1 MRYYFFIISFFFS
14 FNFWAQ
20 SPRIFKGKVVDAETR
35 EPLPYAQ
42 IRLSN
47 GKGCLSNE
55 DGEFQITYD
64 TEADSIIINFIGY
77 STTQISANSIAS
89 EILLQP
95 LSKTLREIFVTP
107 RPTKVI
113 LKSLAKRLE
122 KEYKKRKED
131 EGYYFCRVI
140 EQSDKVNDL
149 MECILKAKSAV
160 NLREIEVLN
169 GKHSNIK
176 KQGRKPSLAQ
186 MNLHHILEVGPT
198 IHNNGFW
205 EEIIAPLD
213 RLLFLT
219 PLKYY
224 DYDYDILSQKNGDA
238 MYKITMVRSDLAKYQ
253 DVKLIEGILYVA
265 VRSGE
270 LLRFEARLPNM
281 QMTTIGTQGTFRVE
295 DVETHINIDYRHS
308 RGFTEVD
315 HADVQIT
322 GPKFYGQAFLYS
334 LDGRQ
339 MSKQEDKGVAI
350 KGNMLNAMSQAGYDS
365 LLWASSEV
373 VKLTERERLTLAASE
388 KKEKELAAQ
397 VDVTKVKPDV
407 TLSAF
412 SPHYRLATRQAA
424 FGRTIPQEKV
434 FIHMDNTSYQLGD
447 TIWFSAYTRRTDTD
461 RPSDVSGVLY
471 VELYGQEGYLIE
483 RKLIQM
489 RKGHGHGF
497 FALNHQ
503 IQYAGFYEL
512 RAYTR
517 WQLNWGLYEHKHSSL
532 FGKYFDSEQ
541 QEREYY
547 RDYDKLYSRVFPV
560 YDRPQEPGDWSH
572 EMTLRAMRRT
582 YQSDPEKRK
591 LRLALYPEGGN
602 LVAGLPCRIAYEA
615 TWDDGEW
622 ADGWLVCG
630 KDSARVQ
637 NRGRGTFTLTPSKEM
652 EREVRFLTTDG
663 KEVKAKFPQ
672 VETTG
677 VSLRMEQGRDGWT
690 AHITH
695 TEDLPADSLAVNLM
709 LEGRLLAAH
718 GLEEMEDEEARC
730 QYAISDSI
738 LSVPGVYQLTIFD
751 PQGHV
756 YADRLF
762 FSKGSQE
769 LKPTLSVTGLKE
781 EYQPYEP
788 VNLKLKSWEGQ
799 SNISLSVRDADRSDC
814 LNDNGNILT
823 EMLLSSEIRGFVPQ
837 PGWYF
842 ERDDEERRTGL
853 DLLMMTQGWRRF
865 DWRDMAVQGAWDLCQ
880 PAEQAPI
887 LTGTTYNN
895 EHWYA
900 PEFWQTDIDPGKNA
914 NGTEY
919 ATADSIR
926 MLQSAPMLHIDQSA
940 HRPEGMPQDIVG
952 RKRALDKQEQSSPK
966 RKELKVHAELV
977 LSSEGEAA
985 TYENASKQGT
995 FRLQLP
1001 PFYGQGT
1008 LFVSVA
1014 DTTKWKKGRA
1024 YTWIQAQDDDEDTE
1038 WMFLPAKAKARRK
1051 LSVEEATYLA
1061 RIIWPYPRFVK
1072 PYSYYQ
1078 NHLAPQ
1084 PEDEGGSGVE
1094 ASPGEHL
1101 MQEVTVRARR
1111 GVLRKFNDT
1120 WPVLAIDADVA
1131 QNMEADLGMDFMQIM
1146 VADYGLDDTR
1156 SASDR
1161 SGGFNT
1167 EPTFDLRYGYGKTRR
1182 DLMGKDIPA
1191 DSIYARKYLKSG
1203 SFSLTQRNR
1212 VMGIGGFGSDAN
1224 LTLSPGESEE
1234 YMGNGVWD
1242 KYVFYSDYSPRME
1255 GSRLYYGA
1263 NMPKTKL
1270 VKYPYPDGSRRLTY
1284 RDRRYVIN
1292 GFAYPA
1298 EFYSPDY
1305 SQQQPSQP
1313 EDYRRTLYWNPNVRL
1328 DQAGEANILFYNGSR
1343 TARLT
1348 TDAQGQGQDGTLLW
1362 NK

>member
-1 MRYYFFIISFFFS
+1 MTRHCFTLLLLALLPLAAWCQKPFS
-14 FNFWAQ
+14 
-20 SPRIFKGKVVDAETR
+20 SKIVDAETG

-42 IRLSN
+42 VYTTD
-47 GKGCLSNE
+47 GKGCLSNG
-55 DGEFQITYD
+55 DGEFTLQPPV
-64 TEADSIIINFIGY
+64 ADSIRVSFVGY
-77 STTQISANSIAS
+77 ATQWFPADRPLA
-89 EILLQP
+89 EIRLQP
-95 LSKTLREIFVTP
+95 CTRQLREVTVTP
-107 RPTKVI
+107 KSARSI
-113 LKSLAKRLE
+113 LTALAKRLE
-122 KEYKKRKED
+122 KDYKRGKEA
-131 EGYYFCRVI
+131 EGYYFCRVM

-149 MECILKAKSAV
+149 LDAIVKARSTV
-160 NLREIEVLN
+160 NLRKAEVLT
-169 GKHSNIK
+169 GKHSSLNAK
-176 KQGRKPSLAQ
+176 DEKPNLAQ
-186 MNLHHILEVGPT
+186 MNLHRILEVGP
-198 IHNNGFW
+198 IIRDADFW
-205 EEIIAPLD
+205 ADIVAPLD
-213 RLLFLT
+213 RILFMNQLR
-219 PLKYY
+219 YY

-238 MYKITMVRSDLAKYQ
+238 MYKITMVRSDVGRRNN
-253 DVKLIEGILYVA
+253 VKLIEGALYVA

-295 DVETHINIDYRHS
+295 DVETHVNINYRHS

-334 LDGRQ
+334 LNGKLL
-339 MSKQEDKGVAI
+339 SKPEEKGIAI

-373 VKLTERERLTLAASE
+373 VKLTERERQTLAASE
-388 KKEKELAAQ
+388 KKEKELASL

-471 VELYGQEGYLIE
+471 VELYSQEGYLME
-483 RKLIQM
+483 RKLIEM
-489 RKGHGHGF
+489 RKGHGQGF

-517 WQLNWGLYEHKHSSL
+517 WQLNWGLHEHKHSSL

-547 RDYDKLYSRVFPV
+547 RDYEKLYSRVFPV
-560 YDRPQEPGDWSH
+560 YDKPTAPGDWSH

-602 LVAGLPCRIAYEA
+602 MVAGLPCRVAYEA

-622 ADGWLVCG
+622 ADGWLVIG
-630 KDSARVQ
+630 GDSVRVQ
-637 NRGRGTFTLTPSKEM
+637 NRGRGTFTLTPSEGM
-652 EREVRFLTTDG
+652 EREVRFVTTDG
-663 KEVKAKFPQ
+663 KTAKAKLPQ
-672 VETTG
+672 AEQTG
-677 VSLRMEQGRDGWT
+677 ISLRMEQGKEGWT
-690 AHITH
+690 AHIAH
-695 TEDLPADSLAVNLM
+695 TEDLPADSLAVSLM

-718 GLEEMEDEEARC
+718 GLEEMEDEKARC
-730 QYAISDSI
+730 QYAISDSL

-762 FSKGSQE
+762 FSKGNQAMQ
-769 LKPTLSVTGLKE
+769 PTLSITGMKE
-781 EYQPYEP
+781 EYSPYEP
-788 VNLKLKSWEGQ
+788 VNLKLKSWEGR
-799 SNISLSVRDADRSDC
+799 SNLSLSVRDADRSDP
-814 LNDNGNILT
+814 LYDSGNILT

-900 PEFWQTDIDPGKNA
+900 PEFYQTDIDPGKNA

-919 ATADSIR
+919 ATADSVR
-926 MLQSAPMLHIDQSA
+926 MLQFDPMLHIDQSA
-940 HRPEGMPQDIVG
+940 HRPEDMPLDVIG
-952 RKRALDKQEQSSPK
+952 RKRALDRQEQNSPK

-985 TYENASKQGT
+985 TYESASKQGA

-1014 DTTKWKKGRA
+1014 DTTKWKRGRT
-1024 YTWIQAQDDDEDTE
+1024 YTWIQAQDDDEDVS

-1061 RIIWPYPRFVK
+1061 RIIWPYPHFVK

-1078 NHLAPQ
+1078 NHLASRPADKG
-1084 PEDEGGSGVE
+1084 ESGVK

-1101 MQEVTVRARR
+1101 MREVTVGARR

-1131 QNMEADLGMDFMQIM
+1131 QNMEADLGLGFMQIM
-1146 VADYGLDDTR
+1146 VADYGLDDAR

-1161 SGGFNT
+1161 SEGPDA

-1182 DLMGKDIPA
+1182 DLMGQDIPA
-1191 DSIYARKYLKSG
+1191 DSIYARKYLVSG
-1203 SFSLTQRNR
+1203 SFSLTRRNR
-1212 VMGIGGFGSDAN
+1212 VMGIGGFGADAG
-1224 LTLSPGESEE
+1224 LTLSPGESQE

-1270 VKYPYPDGSRRLTY
+1270 VKYPYPDGSRRQTY
-1284 RDRRYVIN
+1284 RDRRYVID

-1313 EDYRRTLYWNPNVRL
+1313 EDYRRTLYWNPNVRMN
-1328 DQAGEANILFYNGSR
+1328 QAGEADIKFYNGSR
-1343 TARLT
+1343 TTHLT
-1348 TDAQGQGQDGTLLW
+1348 IDAQGQGQDGTLLW
-1362 NK
+1362 SR